1 MNQYQIRIMQ
11 DLLKQQQSFDKEM
24 REKQEQRLRERFSIE
39 FPQYNQNEINKLS
52 HGELQTVFD
61 RLLQLKHEKR
71 ADELIQR
78 ISF

>member
-11 DLLKQQQSFDKEM
+11 DLLKQQQAFDNEM
-24 REKQEQRLRERFSIE
+24 REKQEEQLRTRFSIE
-39 FPQYNQNEINKLS
+39 FPHYNLKEINKLS
-52 HGELQTVFD
+52 HGELQTVFN
-61 RLLQLKHEKR
+61 RLIQLEQEKR

>member
-1 MNQYQIRIMQ
+1 MNQYKIRIMQ

-24 REKQEQRLRERFSIE
+24 REKQEQQLRERFPIE

-52 HGELQTVFD
+52 HGEVQTVFN
-61 RLLQLKHEKR
+61 RLLQLEQEKR